1 VRRDQRHH
9 DAGARQ
15 IQARN
20 AHDEDAG
27 KSIRD
32 NNPDAT
38 ARTM

>member
-1 VRRDQRHH
+1 VWRDQRQHV
-9 DAGARQ
+9 ARQ

-32 NNPDAT
+32 NNPDAAT
-38 ARTM
+38 RTM